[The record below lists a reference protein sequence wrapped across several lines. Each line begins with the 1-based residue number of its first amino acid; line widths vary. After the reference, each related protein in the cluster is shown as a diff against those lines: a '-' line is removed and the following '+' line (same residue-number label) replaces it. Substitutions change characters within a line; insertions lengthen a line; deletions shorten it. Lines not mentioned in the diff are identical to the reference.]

1 MSDQLPESSAVAPP
15 GEGGDGLK
23 SIHLVV
29 MGLTGAGKS
38 TFVSTATGD
47 PSVVVDAGIL
57 GGKYLLFQTRYPNQ
71 ICLTQAPSYAGCPRV
86 RPLPSGR
93 RSPPHRYSRL

>member
-1 MSDQLPESSAVAPP
+1 MSELLPESSAVAPSS
-15 GEGGDGLK
+15 EGGDGLK

-47 PSVVVDAGIL
+47 PSVVVDAGIS
-57 GGKYLLFQTRYPNQ
+57 GGKHRLFKTRY
-71 ICLTQAPSYAGCPRV
+71 
-86 RPLPSGR
+86 
-93 RSPPHRYSRL
+93 